1 MNPSG
6 QVKVK
11 TNAVLKSRLRLFGH
25 GEHPDIANEGDLL
38 LVSENGEIEFQLLI
52 RGRDMFML
60 KDQVLKAFDLYE
72 ANKDWLSRPATI
84 IKMPKTT
91 DRVQANLNAINNY
104 YKSKATS
111 QK

>member
-1 MNPSG
+1 MRPSG

-11 TNAVLKSRLRLFGH
+11 TNATIKSRVSVYNH
-25 GEHPDIANEGDLL
+25 GQHPDVINEGDLL
-38 LVSENGEIEFQLLI
+38 LISDNGEIEFQLLI

-84 IKMPKTT
+84 IKMPEPTS
-91 DRVQANLNAINNY
+91 RVQANLNAINNY
-104 YKSKATS
+104 YKSKTTS